1 MIPSANQQ
9 RFQMRS
15 SDEINVKRLSNSPNV
30 KPPREVSL
38 RIKFIRLG
46 EVSCHFFKSLSC
58 IFFSLL
64 KKGYYFTR
72 EILCRSCY

>member
-46 EVSCHFFKSLSC
+46 EVSCHFF
-58 IFFSLL
+58 
-64 KKGYYFTR
+64 
-72 EILCRSCY
+72 